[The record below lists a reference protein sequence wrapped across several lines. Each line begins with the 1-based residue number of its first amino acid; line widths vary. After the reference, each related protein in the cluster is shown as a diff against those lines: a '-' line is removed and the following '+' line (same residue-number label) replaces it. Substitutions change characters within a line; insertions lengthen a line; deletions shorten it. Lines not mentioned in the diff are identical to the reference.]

1 MDVNKIKQ
9 LKRGRRKGRVRAKVS
24 GAADCPRLSVFRSNR
39 GIYAQLINDEIG
51 KTLAA
56 ASAGEIHPVKSGTAG
71 PDSNREFNGVKDK
84 GKKSAVS
91 FELGKIIAKKAVEK
105 NISKVVFDRNGYKYH
120 GRVKA
125 LADGAR
131 EGGLKF

>member
-1 MDVNKIKQ
+1 MDVNIIKQ

-24 GAADCPRLSVFRSNR
+24 GTADCPRLSVFRSNR
-39 GIYAQLINDEIG
+39 GVYAQLIDDKTG
-51 KTLAA
+51 KTLVAV
-56 ASAGEIHPVKSGTAG
+56 SAGEIKSK
-71 PDSNREFNGVKDK
+71 N
-84 GKKSAVS
+84 KKIDASLG
-91 FELGKIIAKKAVEK
+91 LGKLIAEKAAAKGIAKA
-105 NISKVVFDRNGYKYH
+105 VFDRNGYKYH